1 MNLRQVS
8 GVLNP
13 YNQCVATERSCSP
26 RARQPLRAVPTRA
39 SVHLA
44 PGCDP
49 GMAPCLVSSHP
60 VFLACLPSRPAETE
74 AYSVA
79 DAGNPLILDA
89 HVYLPCRLSAT

>member
-60 VFLACLPSRPAETE
+60 VFLACLRP
-74 AYSVA
+74 
-79 DAGNPLILDA
+79 DQRQRRRNPLLKA
-89 HVYLPCRLSAT
+89 ASL